1 MSHDITWSWWGE
13 GDVNFFELAHRWW
26 MLIPIGSRVERT
38 HMVDVTH
45 EFACKVETTQLLS
58 QDTDGK
64 FQQDPDSNNPHKPLS
79 KLAFQQSLVME
90 GLQTSI
96 PK

>member
-1 MSHDITWSWWGE
+1 MISHGVGGVRAMLI
-13 GDVNFFELAHRWW
+13 VFELAHRW
-26 MLIPIGSRVERT
+26 VERA

-58 QDTDGK
+58 QHTDGK

-79 KLAFQQSLVME
+79 KLAFQQSLVMK